1 MSEIS
6 KTNVTLS
13 VLRLYSRDESVS
25 RRQHLQLHFFMENG
39 TMFLGSASINAECF
53 ALNIEKKNPT
63 STAINK
69 RLPVFFLQHPLQGEN
84 RCNGAT

>member
-39 TMFLGSASINAECF
+39 TMFRGSVSINAECF
-53 ALNIEKKNPT
+53 ALKIEKKPT

-69 RLPVFFLQHPLQGEN
+69 RQPVFFLQHPLQGEN